1 MRTRGLLRLA
11 ASVAA
16 VAVIAVGQQLP
27 AEAKTTRGPDTVT
40 FDDQKVVQLT
50 RPGAERGRGGLALH
64 LTSKDH
70 VVASNVAIAT
80 TTCDGCHATAI
91 SFQVVVADKAPIS
104 LEVGNA
110 AIADN
115 EGCAFCVAD
124 AFAYQ
129 FVLAFNGDA
138 RITGSGRRQL
148 EHVDAGLRRLARS
161 GASADDIEKAVEG
174 YAEQVD
180 SVLSSELR
188 VRPVVHKKVLKEK
201 GHGPKSVALP
211 PNPAA
216 V

>member
-11 ASVAA
+11 ASMAA
-16 VAVIAVGQQLP
+16 VAVVVVAQQLP

-40 FDDQKVVQLT
+40 FDDRKVVQLT
-50 RPGAERGRGGLALH
+50 RPGAERGKGGLALH

-70 VVASNVAIAT
+70 VVAGNLAVAT

-91 SFQVVVADKAPIS
+91 SFQVVVADKAPTS
-104 LEVGNA
+104 LDVGNA

-148 EHVDAGLRRLARS
+148 EQVDAALRRLARS
-161 GASADDIEKAVEG
+161 GGSAEDIQKAVDG
-174 YAEQVD
+174 YADVVD
-180 SVLSSELR
+180 GVLSSELR
-188 VRPVVHKKVLKEK
+188 VRPVVHKKVFKK
-201 GHGPKSVALP
+201 PGHGPKSVALP
-211 PNPAA
+211 PDPPA

>member
-16 VAVIAVGQQLP
+16 VAAVVVAQQLP
-27 AEAKTTRGPDTVT
+27 AEAKSTRSPGTAT
-40 FDDQKVVQLT
+40 FDDRQVVQLT
-50 RPGAERGRGGLALH
+50 RAGVERGRGGLALH
-64 LTSKDH
+64 LTSKDQ
-70 VVASNVAIAT
+70 VVAGNLAVAT
-80 TTCDGCHATAI
+80 TTCDYCHATAI
-91 SFQVVVADKAPIS
+91 SFQVVVADKAPAS
-104 LEVGNA
+104 LDVGNA

-148 EHVDAGLRRLARS
+148 EQIDAALRRLARS
-161 GASADDIEKAVEG
+161 GASSEDIQTAVDG
-174 YAEQVD
+174 YAAQVD
-180 SVLSSELR
+180 SVLTSELR

-201 GHGPKSVALP
+201 GHGPKSVARP
-211 PNPAA
+211 PDASTA
-216 V
+216 

>member
-1 MRTRGLLRLA
+1 MRRRALLRLG
-11 ASVAA
+11 ASLAA
-16 VAVIAVGQQLP
+16 VAVVVVAQQLP

-40 FDDQKVVQLT
+40 FDDRQVVQLT

-70 VVASNVAIAT
+70 VVAGNLALAT

-91 SFQVVVADKAPIS
+91 SFQVVVADKAPTS
-104 LEVGNA
+104 LDVGNA

-115 EGCAFCVAD
+115 QSCAFCVAD

-148 EHVDAGLRRLARS
+148 EQIDGALRRLARS
-161 GASADDIEKAVEG
+161 GASADDIESAVEG
-174 YAEQVD
+174 YAAQVT

-188 VRPVVHKKVLKEK
+188 VRPVVHKKVFKEK
-201 GHGPKSVALP
+201 GHGPKPVALP
-211 PNPAA
+211 PDSSTS
-216 V
+216 